1 MPEEPTT
8 RDLKDF
14 GSKEQALKA
23 HGLERQA
30 VSQKNVEMI
39 RSVLPGPDA
48 DLVAIFND
56 DSASDELMQTMA
68 RLLDPDF
75 VSVKHSPGA
84 EPEIA
89 HGLDGLRA
97 GWLDWLAPWA
107 SYRAEIEELIGLGDR
122 VVSVLC
128 DYARREPDAAEV
140 ALKSAVVWTVREGR
154 IVRGEFCTGGRDEA
168 LKAAGLVE

>member
-1 MPEEPTT
+1 RP
-8 RDLKDF
+8 
-14 GSKEQALKA
+14 
-23 HGLERQA
+23 
-30 VSQKNVEMI
+30 N
-39 RSVLPGPDA
+39 A

-56 DSASDELMQTMA
+56 DSASGELMQTMP

-107 SYRAEIEELIGLGDR
+107 SYRTEIEEMIDLEDR
-122 VVSVLC
+122 IVSVIC
-128 DYARREPDAAEV
+128 DYGRREPDAQEV
-140 ALKSAVVWTVREGR
+140 ALKSAVVWTVRDGR
-154 IVRGEFCTGGRDEA
+154 IARAEFYVGGRDE
-168 LKAAGLVE
+168 